1 MLTWH
6 PRAFA
11 TAPSAAGLHAP
22 STARAPPELP
32 SPQIGLPY
40 DDAHDGAHALCPLVH
55 TDDAHDGAHALCPLV
70 HRRPFPPRRGCAN
83 RRFDEDIQGM
93 ALGHGRAHLMR
104 VLCRS
109 ATPGGQ
115 VPEPLHGW

>member
-1 MLTWH
+1 MLPSLLTSH
-6 PRAFA
+6 TRAFT

-22 STARAPPELP
+22 TTARARPELP
-32 SPQIGLPY
+32 SPQNGLLH
-40 DDAHDGAHALCPLVH
+40 DDAHDGAR
-55 TDDAHDGAHALCPLV
+55 ALCPLV

-93 ALGHGRAHLMR
+93 ALGHGRAHLVR
-104 VLCRS
+104 VLRRS